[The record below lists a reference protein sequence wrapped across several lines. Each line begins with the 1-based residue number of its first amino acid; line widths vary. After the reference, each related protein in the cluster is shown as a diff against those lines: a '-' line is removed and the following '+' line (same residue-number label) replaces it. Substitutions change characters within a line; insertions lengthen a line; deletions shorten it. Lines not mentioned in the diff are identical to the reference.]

1 MSIWLRRH
9 TPTWLL
15 RYLVWRNYR
24 LRMAGRLPDDWYWA
38 DMELCIRQKQ
48 VCDKCGR
55 LPVLLDFEHECNPVG
70 VPKWLGEEHKPFGSI
85 ASKGVLFIPCLV
97 SVITVLGKIVSSV
110 TLHMVQNRVLIDIVE
125 TVVLK
130 DVLKE

>member
-1 MSIWLRRH
+1 MKIWLRRH

-48 VCDKCGR
+48 VCDKCGC
-55 LPVLLDFEHECNPVG
+55 LLVLLDFEHKCGPPVS
-70 VPKWLGEEHKPFGSI
+70 VPKWF
-85 ASKGVLFIPCLV
+85 V
-97 SVITVLGKIVSSV
+97 
-110 TLHMVQNRVLIDIVE
+110 VE
-125 TVVLK
+125 KRMTNIYLEKK
-130 DVLKE
+130 DDL

>member
-1 MSIWLRRH
+1 MIIWLRRH

-24 LRMAGRLPDDWYWA
+24 LRMAGRLPDQWYWA

-55 LPVLLDFEHECNPVG
+55 LLVLLDFDHECNPVG
-70 VPKWLGEEHKPFGSI
+70 VPEWLTDFDGSF
-85 ASKGVLFIPCLV
+85 LW
-97 SVITVLGKIVSSV
+97 TD
-110 TLHMVQNRVLIDIVE
+110 DICEKMHPEDEVDWR
-125 TVVLK
+125 LQ
-130 DVLKE
+130 